1 MDWIIRNE
9 ITDRTIVAW
18 FALRDV
24 EVRAASAE
32 LDAAF
37 DARAGE
43 LRSLFSSPALA
54 TSIFAGARRL
64 YSRMG
69 IDPTRHR
76 PSSEALV
83 RRILQGRD
91 LYRVNTAVDAANLA
105 SITHF
110 RPVGLYDADRIS
122 ADESSGPAG
131 RAVRTVT
138 LRLGREGESYP
149 GINKDRISVFGRPTL
164 VDREGPFGNPSSDS
178 DRTRITMQTCRLL
191 FVLFEPIDETGDSIR
206 AHLDASLETLR
217 RFTGGDP
224 EGTGQA

>member
-1 MDWIIRNE
+1 
-9 ITDRTIVAW
+9 
-18 FALRDV
+18 
-24 EVRAASAE
+24 
-32 LDAAF
+32 
-37 DARAGE
+37 
-43 LRSLFSSPALA
+43 
-54 TSIFAGARRL
+54 
-64 YSRMG
+64 MG

-217 RFTGGDP
+217 RFTGELRRLERWAKFPSSDRVGAVKPACWTSARSMAAAFAAQTCGIDAGRECQGD
-224 EGTGQA
+224 EVQGRQCRSRLLESETG